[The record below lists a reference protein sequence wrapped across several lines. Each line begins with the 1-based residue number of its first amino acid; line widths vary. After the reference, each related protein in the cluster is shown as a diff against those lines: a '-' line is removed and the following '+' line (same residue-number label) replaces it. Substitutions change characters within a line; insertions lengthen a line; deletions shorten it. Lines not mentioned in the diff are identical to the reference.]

1 MSGGHGR
8 ESTGLL
14 GGLTDLMDFA
24 VRLAREGEIDG
35 IHEVAFGKSRAV
47 LGFSVK
53 EGLNGSR
60 RTPRLGQTPV
70 AKGEAPREPFVD
82 IFDEGHEYLRV
93 IAEMPGIDP
102 QNVMV
107 KAEGD
112 LLTMEAKGEYVWYQG
127 TFHLPCLV
135 EGVES
140 DRKYQN
146 GILECCLRKETSS

>member
-1 MSGGHGR
+1 
-8 ESTGLL
+8 
-14 GGLTDLMDFA
+14 MDFA

-112 LLTMEAKGEYVWYQG
+112 LLP
-127 TFHLPCLV
+127 TFFSFSTALYPYIASC
-135 EGVES
+135 S
-140 DRKYQN
+140 I
-146 GILECCLRKETSS
+146 ILRMQPSSIPLKI